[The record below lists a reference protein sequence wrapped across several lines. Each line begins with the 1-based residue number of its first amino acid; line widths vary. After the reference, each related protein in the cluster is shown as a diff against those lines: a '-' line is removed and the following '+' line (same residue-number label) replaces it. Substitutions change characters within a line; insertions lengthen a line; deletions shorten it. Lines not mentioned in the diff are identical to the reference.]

1 MLGDDIV
8 VTVLSVDG
16 DRVKL
21 GIQAPRHVAVLRQE
35 IFEQLRLANTGA
47 ALSDRESFRSVAAAL
62 RNRSSADRE
71 AARHSPPPGPATQL
85 GQVGAPQQIRVV
97 RQPRS

>member
-1 MLGDDIV
+1 MLVLSRKCEQSLMLGDDIV

-35 IFEQLRLANTGA
+35 IFEQVKLANTGA
-47 ALSDRESFRSVAAAL
+47 ATSGRGSVGTIAVAL
-62 RNRSSADRE
+62 RNRSHAGHALRE
-71 AARHSPPPGPATQL
+71 PAA
-85 GQVGAPQQIRVV
+85 
-97 RQPRS
+97 PR